1 MTEIEFESCV
11 NNIISIYES
20 NQDIDDFNNEVSVA
34 LCTMEI
40 FISNQDI
47 VSILA
52 HIVENY
58 NIGKFAHNLLIDF
71 MNDYKF
77 SLKYDR

>member
-1 MTEIEFESCV
+1 MTEIQFESCV

-20 NQDIDDFNNEVSVA
+20 NQDIDDFNNEVGVA
-34 LCTMEI
+34 LYTMEI

-52 HIVENY
+52 YIVENY
-58 NIGKFAHNLLIDF
+58 NIGKSAHNILINF
-71 MNDYKF
+71 MDDYKF
-77 SLKYDR
+77 SLKYGR

>member
-1 MTEIEFESCV
+1 MTEIQFESCV

-20 NQDIDDFNNEVSVA
+20 NQDIDDCNNEVGVA
-34 LCTMEI
+34 LYTMEI
-40 FISNQDI
+40 FISNLDI
-47 VSILA
+47 VSVLA
-52 HIVENY
+52 YIVENY
-58 NIGKFAHNLLIDF
+58 NIGKSAHNSLINF

>member
-1 MTEIEFESCV
+1 MTEIQFESCV

-20 NQDIDDFNNEVSVA
+20 NQDIDDFNNEVGVA
-34 LCTMEI
+34 LYTMEI

-52 HIVENY
+52 YIVENY
-58 NIGKFAHNLLIDF
+58 NIGKSARNLLINF